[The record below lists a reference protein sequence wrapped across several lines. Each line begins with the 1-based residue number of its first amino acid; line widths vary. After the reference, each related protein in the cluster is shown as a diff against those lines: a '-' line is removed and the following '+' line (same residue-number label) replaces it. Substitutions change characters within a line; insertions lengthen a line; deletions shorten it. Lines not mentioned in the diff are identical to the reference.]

1 MKDDEGLIDDL
12 KKMNLATKE
21 KLLDDLNFLE
31 LPIKKEFVK
40 ELGHNE
46 DNEMM
51 EAWRERRIVM
61 VNNEYKND
69 FLELLKKNQLFDTV
83 YKKQT
88 LGHIQYVKAQ
98 KSFTFSIHLKF
109 YDVIEDYLK
118 NGKKLNKELIEANSD
133 NGDAEELINEMKM
146 MGIELKDEEMNVIK
160 IYLVPR
166 LLRGSTILLDTQYD
180 SYLKNWLGSDHKW
193 KLIYRASEH
202 GYTGKSF
209 HECCDDKGP
218 TLVVI
223 KSSGGWIFGGYTTQ
237 SWKCSSDKSSIY

>member
-1 MKDDEGLIDDL
+1 MSDRRAYDGDVFIDCSGENDEFIVKYMKDDECLIDDL

-31 LPIKKEFVK
+31 LLIKKEFVK

-46 DNEMM
+46 DNEIM

-98 KSFTFSIHLKF
+98 QSFTFSIHLKF

-146 MGIELKDEEMNVIK
+146 MGIELKDEE
-160 IYLVPR
+160 
-166 LLRGSTILLDTQYD
+166 
-180 SYLKNWLGSDHKW
+180 
-193 KLIYRASEH
+193 
-202 GYTGKSF
+202 
-209 HECCDDKGP
+209 
-218 TLVVI
+218 
-223 KSSGGWIFGGYTTQ
+223 
-237 SWKCSSDKSSIY
+237 